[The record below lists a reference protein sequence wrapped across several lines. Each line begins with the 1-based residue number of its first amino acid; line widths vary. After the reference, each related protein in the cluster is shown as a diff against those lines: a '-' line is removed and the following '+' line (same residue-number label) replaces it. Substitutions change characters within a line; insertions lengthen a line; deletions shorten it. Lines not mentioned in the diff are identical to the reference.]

1 MAHADSWQQPK
12 RVNRLN
18 RMSIQGNSIQESA
31 AAYESATQFFLN
43 LARGVGKDQLDIKA
57 PEGWS
62 ARQIIHHLADSE
74 AQSYARIRRLVAEPE
89 GSIIQGYDENLW
101 AIAPQLGYESAPVE
115 NSIAVFAAV
124 RAGSLDIIK
133 RLNEADLEKAGEH
146 SESGRFTIGMWLAGY
161 TNHPKDHGDQLVRAL
176 KGQN

>member
-1 MAHADSWQQPK
+1 
-12 RVNRLN
+12 
-18 RMSIQGNSIQESA
+18 MSIQGNGIKEWA

-43 LARGVGKDQLDIKA
+43 LARGVGKEQLDIKD

-74 AQSYARIRRLVAEPE
+74 AQSYARLRRLVAEPE

-115 NSIAVFAAV
+115 NSIALLQFA
-124 RAGSLDIIK
+124 RA
-133 RLNEADLEKAGEH
+133 H
-146 SESGRFTIGMWLAGY
+146 SM
-161 TNHPKDHGDQLVRAL
+161 
-176 KGQN
+176 